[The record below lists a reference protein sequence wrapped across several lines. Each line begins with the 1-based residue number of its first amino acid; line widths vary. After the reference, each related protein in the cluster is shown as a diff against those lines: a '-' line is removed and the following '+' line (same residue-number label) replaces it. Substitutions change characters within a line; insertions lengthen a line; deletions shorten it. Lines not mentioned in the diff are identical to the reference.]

1 MSQSNNLPPWEGYHR
16 QIEAWLARCLPEG
29 APARLRQAMAYSLL
43 AGGKRLRPMLAMEFC
58 RVCGGL
64 AETALPVGCAVELL
78 HTYSLIHD
86 DLPAMDND
94 NLRRGKPTCHIAFDE
109 ATAILAG
116 DALQAQAFAALAAA
130 PLPGERRLACVA
142 ELAAAAGAAGM
153 CGGQQ
158 LDLDGDGRPHTAE
171 ELAQLQ
177 ALKTGALFRA
187 ACRMGVYCA
196 GGTDAQLAAADGY
209 AAALGL
215 AFQIRDDMLDEIADQ
230 GLLGKPV
237 GSDRQQGK
245 YTFLTT
251 LGLDECA
258 RRVGALT
265 DRAIEAL
272 RSLPESGHLAVLA
285 RQLAQRGS

>member
-16 QIEAWLARCLPEG
+16 QIEAWLAGCLPEG

-58 RVCGGL
+58 RVCGGT
-64 AETALPVGCAVELL
+64 AEAALPAGCAVELL

-130 PLPGERRLACVA
+130 PLPEERRLACVA
-142 ELAAAAGAAGM
+142 ELAGAAGAAGM